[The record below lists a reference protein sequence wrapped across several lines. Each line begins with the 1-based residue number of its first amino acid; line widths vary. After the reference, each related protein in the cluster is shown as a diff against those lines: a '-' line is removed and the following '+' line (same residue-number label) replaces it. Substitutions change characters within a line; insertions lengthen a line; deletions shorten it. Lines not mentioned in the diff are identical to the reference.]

1 MNDWISKLR
10 LQKARLELKEGGRTL
25 QSTAPQQG
33 WRQPRSSL
41 FLAFF
46 AGVSVLLL
54 KHGHHL
60 PVTWNAAFAI
70 FGDSFLV
77 VITLMI
83 GATFLRALTSST
95 FRSRHQAILLLIIL
109 AILTLIPI
117 RLLPLT
123 GGLWPSFLTHDSLIF
138 LFPLGLAP
146 LLAVLLLS
154 PSAALVLGL
163 WTACI
168 AALLTG
174 NNFTVLLF
182 GLLQTG
188 MIVSLT
194 RRVRRRSHLLKIG
207 LLTGLSLI
215 YGAVAQNIAVDGA
228 PSTLLLHVLFCLANG
243 LFTAIA
249 SVLLLPLLE
258 SVFDLTSPITL
269 SDLADLGQPLL
280 QRLALE
286 APGTYHH
293 CLVVANLA
301 QSAAQTIGANALL
314 VQAGAY
320 YHDIG
325 KLGKAGLYTENMQAQ
340 DNPHDEFSPNMS
352 ALLITSHVKEG
363 VSLALLCKLPRTVI
377 DIIKQHH
384 GTGLVAFFLHKAKI
398 QNENEKKREGRPGFP
413 GSATPVNES
422 DFRYPGPKPQSR
434 EAAIVMIADAVEA
447 ASRALAKPTPNHIR
461 DLISDIIRGKL
472 LDGQFDE
479 CGLTLAELNR
489 LRESF
494 IFTLTSMFH
503 SRIAYPKDES
513 HPAQPSAN

>member
-10 LQKARLELKEGGRTL
+10 LQKARLELKEAGRSL
-25 QSTAPQQG
+25 QTDATQQG

-41 FLAFF
+41 FLAFL
-46 AGVSVLLL
+46 AGFSVLLL
-54 KHGHHL
+54 KDGHHF
-60 PVTWNAAFAI
+60 PVTWNAALAI
-70 FGDSFLV
+70 FGDAFLMI
-77 VITLMI
+77 ITLMI
-83 GATFLRALTSST
+83 GATFLRALTSPA
-95 FRSRHQAILLLIIL
+95 FRSRQQSILLLIIL
-109 AILTLIPI
+109 AVLTLIPI
-117 RLLPLT
+117 RLIPLA
-123 GGLWPSFLTHDSLIF
+123 GVLWPPLLAHDSLIF

-163 WTACI
+163 WTACV

-174 NNFTVLLF
+174 NHFMVLLF

-194 RRVRRRSHLLKIG
+194 RRVRRRNHLLKIG
-207 LLTGLSLI
+207 LLSGLALI
-215 YGAVAQNIAVDGA
+215 YGAVAQNIATDGS
-228 PSTLLLHVLFCLANG
+228 PSTLLLQAVLCLANG

-249 SVLLLPLLE
+249 AALLLPLLE
-258 SVFDLTSPITL
+258 SVFDLSSPITL
-269 SDLADLGQPLL
+269 SDLADLGNPLL
-280 QRLALE
+280 QRLAIE

-301 QSAAQTIGANALL
+301 QSAAQAIGANSLL
-314 VQAGAY
+314 AQTGAY

-340 DNPHDEFSPNMS
+340 ENPHDEFSPHMS

-363 VSLALLCKLPRTVI
+363 VSLALLCKLPRAVT

-384 GTGLVAFFLHKAKI
+384 GTGPVAFFLHKAKV
-398 QNENEKKREGRPGFP
+398 QNEIDKKREGRPGFP

-422 DFRYPGPKPQSR
+422 DFRYPGPKPQFR

-447 ASRALAKPTPNHIR
+447 ASRSLAKPTPGHIR
-461 DLISDIIRGKL
+461 DLISDLIRGKL

-503 SRIAYPKDES
+503 SRIAYPKDEI
-513 HPAQPSAN
+513 HLAQPSAN